1 MKYQTKEVTISSLIN
16 LIKSEKINLR
26 PSYQRNFI
34 WGPTDQ
40 KALIETIMKGWPLP
54 NLFIYNDGNGNYEMV
69 DGQQRSRTIFKYS
82 KNEFKDKNRKIF
94 NDIDQ
99 EVFLNYKLVV
109 VELSDL
115 NEDES
120 LECFYTVVNKRGM
133 HLNPSE
139 VNYAEHHDTPFMKI
153 VKELMDQ
160 QQLIDL
166 DLFNDSVTKR
176 MNDRS
181 LIEELVAVLFGGIKD
196 KRQEVDKLFETDLSE
211 EEVKEKKD
219 LFEKILE
226 RLTILNNIRP
236 IKDTRYKQRND
247 FYTLFCFI
255 KDHLSE
261 SVDCLREQYKLL
273 VFISDRGD
281 IKPTNNNCET
291 FKSYALNCVTQS
303 NSKSAR
309 LRRLE
314 ILNNILCNKDNTVN
328 EDLYFIE
335 SYYLKEFDLDQIEYK
350 AVDEYSIIDIDK
362 LNNGIITNN

>member
-1 MKYQTKEVTISSLIN
+1 MKYQTKEVTIRSLIN
-16 LIKSEKINLR
+16 LIKENQINLR

-34 WGPTDQ
+34 WGPADQ
-40 KALIETIMKGWPLP
+40 KSLIETIMKGWPLP
-54 NLFIYNDGNGNYEMV
+54 NFFIYNDGRGNYEMV

-82 KNEFKDKNRKIF
+82 RNEFRDKYKKAF
-94 NDIDQ
+94 NDIDK
-99 EVFLNYKLVV
+99 EIFLNYRLVV
-109 VELSDL
+109 IELSDL

-120 LECFYTVVNKRGM
+120 LEDFYTIVNKRGK
-133 HLNPSE
+133 HLNPAE
-139 VNYAEHHDTPFMKI
+139 VNYAEHHDTPFMNL
-153 VKELMDQ
+153 VQELMDQ

-166 DLFNDSVTKR
+166 DLFNDSVAKR

-196 KRQEVDKLFETDLSE
+196 KRQEVEKLFEKDLSE
-211 EEVKEKKD
+211 EDVKEKKN

-226 RLTILNNIRP
+226 RLTILNNIHP

-255 KDHLSE
+255 KDHLSD
-261 SVDCLREQYKLL
+261 SVDCLKEQYRLL

-281 IKPTNNNCET
+281 IKPTNDECET
-291 FKSYALNCVTQS
+291 LKDYAINCVTQS

-314 ILNNILCNKDNTVN
+314 ILNNILCNKGNTEN
-328 EDLYFIE
+328 EDLYYIE
-335 SYYLKEFDLDQIEYK
+335 NYYLNVYNLDEIEYK
-350 AVDEYSIIDIDK
+350 TVGEYNIIDIEK
-362 LNNGIITNN
+362 LK